1 MCRQQLLPATLFH
14 LDFFFSLLSLIFP
27 RWDAIAIILSM
38 FLMTYTY
45 IEAKSNYH
53 RGSILIL
60 RSVHLCIL
68 ASGKYVSLIVSSYGV
83 LLAGFYF
90 APPTALDVT
99 QGHLNDVLSTLQ
111 EIPALSWTQTARWYS
126 RSLF

>member
-1 MCRQQLLPATLFH
+1 VNMGESAKTF
-14 LDFFFSLLSLIFP
+14 SLIFP
-27 RWDAIAIILSM
+27 RWDVIAIILSM

-60 RSVHLCIL
+60 
-68 ASGKYVSLIVSSYGV
+68 SYAV

-90 APPTALDVT
+90 APPTAIDVD
-99 QGHLNDVLSTLQ
+99 QGHLNGASSALR
-111 EIPALSWTQTARWYS
+111 EFPGLSWFQTARWYLQ
-126 RSLF
+126 SLFQRGT